1 MRITVAQRVPD
12 VSWFR
17 DSTQIVLPAG
27 ILDDYRDELEQRF
40 MITVVDE
47 QDTTR
52 LIGSPVVIPEVRE
65 WLISKSI
72 VVPQSE

>member
-1 MRITVAQRVPD
+1 MTD

-17 DSTQIVLPAG
+17 DSTQIVLPTG
-27 ILDDYRDELEQRF
+27 ILGDYRDELEQRF

-52 LIGSPVVIPEVRE
+52 LIGSPVVIPEVRD
-65 WLISKSI
+65 WLVSKNI
-72 VVPQSE
+72 VAPQSE

>member
-1 MRITVAQRVPD
+1 VHITVALRVTD
-12 VSWFR
+12 VRWFR

-27 ILDDYRDELEQRF
+27 ILGDYRDELKQRF

-52 LIGSPVVIPEVRE
+52 LIGSLVVIPEVRD
-65 WLISKSI
+65 WLVAHGI
-72 VVPQSE
+72 VAPTSE

>member
-1 MRITVAQRVPD
+1 VRITVAQRVTD
-12 VSWFR
+12 VRWFR

-27 ILDDYRDELEQRF
+27 ILGDYRDELEQRF

-47 QDTTR
+47 QDMTR
-52 LIGSPVVIPEVRE
+52 LVGSPVVVPEVRE

-72 VVPQSE
+72 VAPQSE